1 MIHLLRTLRSERK
14 ALAGILA
21 RAEDALQDRGSAVD
35 LQSWIREHYGDAP
48 EIPQD
53 EPAKSEAV
61 EEIIRRADK
70 RRGLVIRTLA
80 KCDPNP
86 FVESTDHIDRS
97 ESV

>member
-1 MIHLLRTLRSERK
+1 MIHLLRTLREERR

-21 RAEDALQDRGSAVD
+21 QAEDVLQNHALASD
-35 LQSWIREHYGDAP
+35 LASWIRHHYGDAP
-48 EIPQD
+48 NIPED
-53 EPAKSEAV
+53 EPAKRDAV

-70 RRGLVIRTLA
+70 RRRLVIRTLA